1 MTPADKRRIPAA
13 PALFRLL
20 SECALTRAALGTCG
34 LPVAILESAVKS
46 RPLIYCNTAFENL
59 FGYAEHEAAGKS
71 LAALVLRGD
80 EALLQRLL
88 ESPRRWELT
97 AWAKDGL
104 ERPVGITVSPVRSV
118 EGAVTHWVIGFSD
131 RGEVERLRAE
141 VESLKGLAAL
151 SLGVGLELG
160 GEPAGGA
167 KQARIEIAPADE
179 LYADRQAVRVLQ
191 QR

>member
-1 MTPADKRRIPAA
+1 MTPADKRRTQTA

-34 LPVAILESAVKS
+34 LPVAILEAGARSSPVV
-46 RPLIYCNTAFENL
+46 YCNAAFENL
-59 FGYAEHEAAGKS
+59 FGYAEQEAAGKS
-71 LAALVLRGD
+71 LAGLLLHGD

-104 ERPVGITVSPVRSV
+104 ERPVGITVSPVRNV

-131 RGEVERLRAE
+131 RGEVERLRAQ
-141 VESLKGLAAL
+141 VESLKGLAAA
-151 SLGVGLELG
+151 SLGVGLEPG

-167 KQARIEIAPADE
+167 KQARIEIAPPDE
-179 LYADRQAVRVLQ
+179 LYADRQALRVLQ